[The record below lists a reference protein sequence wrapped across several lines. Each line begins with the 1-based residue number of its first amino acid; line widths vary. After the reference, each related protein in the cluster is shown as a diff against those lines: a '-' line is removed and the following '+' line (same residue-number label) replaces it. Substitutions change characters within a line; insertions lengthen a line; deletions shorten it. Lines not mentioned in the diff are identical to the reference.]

1 MGKKTVSNKYWISAY
16 TCMLYKIQGIKH
28 CIEQSINQGDF
39 SIPQL
44 RPVSNKKVINCNNQ
58 HVWECFSFCVTL
70 TTAKP
75 AKRQPAAQATPT
87 AVVQPLVA
95 PVAPNGNTLFSN
107 IFTMTVFL
115 GNPEEIFTEICLTPK
130 MWLHSSVSYST

>member
-1 MGKKTVSNKYWISAY
+1 M
-16 TCMLYKIQGIKH
+16 
-28 CIEQSINQGDF
+28 
-39 SIPQL
+39 
-44 RPVSNKKVINCNNQ
+44 
-58 HVWECFSFCVTL
+58 TL

-95 PVAPNGNTLFSN
+95 PVAPNGNTLLSN

-115 GNPEEIFTEICLTPK
+115 GNPEEIFTEIWLTPK